1 MAAEIAYGT
10 YQTGLQAEEPLLEVD
25 IRVSAVDMVVHWKR
39 CALTAD
45 FLAGF
50 LAPGFGQEDDTHSQ
64 LSMVI
69 DELLENAVK
78 FCAEG
83 TAPVE
88 VRVRNFGE
96 VIAVEASNVCDG
108 QRARDLEAS
117 VRRVL
122 ENDPEALFLEQVE
135 KSAAEDRDSSRLGF
149 ITLCLNGGAR
159 LGARI
164 VEAGR
169 DGLYNVSV
177 QVLLPRQEVGA
188 K

>member
-1 MAAEIAYGT
+1 MPSEVAYGT
-10 YQTGLQAEEPLLEVD
+10 YSRDVAQRVPLSTVD
-25 IRVSAVDMVVHWKR
+25 IRVSAVDIVVHWRR

-50 LAPGFGQEDDTHSQ
+50 LAPTSGEAAHTQ

-78 FCAEG
+78 FCADV
-83 TAPVE
+83 TTPVE
-88 VRVRNFGE
+88 VSVRNFGE
-96 VIAVEASNVCDG
+96 VVEVEASNVCDQ
-108 QRARDLEAS
+108 QRARDLEQS

-122 ENDPEALFLEQVE
+122 ENDPERLFLEQIERTAVE
-135 KSAAEDRDSSRLGF
+135 DPEASRLGF
-149 ITLCLNGGAR
+149 ITLCLHGGAR

-164 VEAGR
+164 VETNQ

-177 QVLLPRQEVGA
+177 QVLLPTQELGGS
-188 K
+188 

>member
-10 YQTGLQAEEPLLEVD
+10 YSRELEGMAPLSTVD
-25 IRVSAVDMVVHWKR
+25 IRVSAVDIVVHWRR

-50 LAPGFGQEDDTHSQ
+50 LAPNFGTEDTAQSQ

-78 FCAEG
+78 FCADVS
-83 TAPVE
+83 APVE
-88 VRVRNFGE
+88 VRVRNFGDMIE
-96 VIAVEASNVCDG
+96 VEATNICDEK
-108 QRARDLEAS
+108 RARDLESS

-135 KSAAEDRDSSRLGF
+135 QTAAEEPEASRLGF
-149 ITLCLNGGAR
+149 ITLCLHGGAR

-164 VEAGR
+164 VEANQ

-177 QVLLPRQEVGA
+177 QVLLPTREIGA